1 MTSFL
6 TTTFYHFIP
15 LDNIKIFK
23 TIIQDYCDNKSL
35 KGTILLAQEGIN
47 GTISGK
53 EGDIL
58 GFHKFIKKDQKFS
71 DVFKDLEY
79 KSSWSN
85 ENPFY
90 RMKVRLK
97 KEIVALGMPEVSPSI
112 KVGKYVT
119 PEDWNSLINDPEVIL
134 IDTRNNYEVDI
145 GTFNNALNPKT
156 TSFRE
161 FPEYVRKNLKSKEDK
176 NKKIAMFCTGGIR
189 CEKASSY
196 MIEQGFKEVY
206 HLQGGILKYLEEIP
220 KEKSLWQG
228 ECFVFDQRVAVTNEL
243 KKGQYDQCYAC
254 RHPLSLE
261 EMKSDYYNEGI
272 SCSYCIKKTS
282 EVKKNNLQER
292 QKQIYLAKA
301 RGEEHIGKQIKNN
314 ITEEEENE

>member
-1 MTSFL
+1 MHSFL
-6 TTTFYHFIP
+6 TTTFYHFIT
-15 LDNIKIFK
+15 LNNIKIFK

-53 EGDIL
+53 EDDIL
-58 GFHKFIKKDQKFS
+58 EFHKFIKKDQKFS
-71 DVFKDLEY
+71 DVFKNLEY

-97 KEIVALGMPEVSPSI
+97 KEIVALGLPEVSPAI
-112 KVGKYVT
+112 KVGKYVK

-145 GTFNNALNPKT
+145 GTFNNAINPKT

-161 FPEYVRKNLKSKEDK
+161 FPQYVKKNLKSKK

-196 MIEQGFKEVY
+196 MLENGFKEVY
-206 HLQGGILKYLEEIP
+206 HLQGGILKYLEEVP

-243 KKGQYDQCYAC
+243 KEGQYSQCYAC
-254 RHPLSLE
+254 RHPLSPE
-261 EMKSDYYNEGI
+261 EMKSSHYNEGI

-314 ITEEEENE
+314 ITEEKK

>member
-1 MTSFL
+1 MHSFL
-6 TTTFYHFIP
+6 TTTFYHFIT
-15 LDNIKIFK
+15 LNNIKIFK

-53 EGDIL
+53 ENDIL
-58 GFHKFIKKDQKFS
+58 EFHKFIKKDQKFS
-71 DVFKDLEY
+71 DVFKNLEY

-97 KEIVALGMPEVSPSI
+97 KEIVALGLPEVSPAI
-112 KVGKYVT
+112 KVGKYVK

-145 GTFNNALNPKT
+145 GTFNNAINPKT

-161 FPEYVRKNLKSKEDK
+161 FPQYVKKNLKSKK

-196 MIEQGFKEVY
+196 MLENGFKEVY
-206 HLQGGILKYLEEIP
+206 HLQGGILKYLEEVP

-228 ECFVFDQRVAVTNEL
+228 ECFVFDQRIAVTNEL
-243 KKGQYDQCYAC
+243 KEGRYGQCYAC
-254 RHPLSLE
+254 RHPLTPE
-261 EMKSDYYNEGI
+261 EMKSDNYLEGI
-272 SCSYCIKKTS
+272 SCSYCITKTS
-282 EVKKNNLQER
+282 EIKKNNLQER

-301 RGEEHIGKQIKNN
+301 RGEEHIGKQVKNN
-314 ITEEEENE
+314 ITEEKK

>member
-1 MTSFL
+1 MHSFL
-6 TTTFYHFIP
+6 TTTFYHFIT
-15 LDNIKIFK
+15 LNNIKIFK

-53 EGDIL
+53 EDDIL
-58 GFHKFIKKDQKFS
+58 EFHKFIKKDQKFS
-71 DVFKDLEY
+71 DVFKNLEY

-97 KEIVALGMPEVSPSI
+97 KEIVALGLPEVSPAI
-112 KVGKYVT
+112 KVGKYVK

-145 GTFNNALNPKT
+145 GTFNNAINPKT

-161 FPEYVRKNLKSKEDK
+161 FPQYVKNNLKSKE

-196 MIEQGFKEVY
+196 MIEKGFKEVY
-206 HLQGGILKYLEEIP
+206 HLQGGILKYLEEVP

-243 KKGQYDQCYAC
+243 KEGQYSQCYAC
-254 RHPLSLE
+254 RHPLSPE
-261 EMKSDYYNEGI
+261 EMKSSHYNEGI

-314 ITEEEENE
+314 ITEEKK

>member
-1 MTSFL
+1 MHSFL
-6 TTTFYHFIP
+6 TTTFYHFIT
-15 LDNIKIFK
+15 LNNIKIFK

-53 EGDIL
+53 EDDIL
-58 GFHKFIKKDQKFS
+58 EFHKFIKKDQKFS
-71 DVFKDLEY
+71 DVFKNLEY

-97 KEIVALGMPEVSPSI
+97 KEIVALGLPEVSPAI
-112 KVGKYVT
+112 KVGKYVK

-145 GTFNNALNPKT
+145 GTFNNAINPKT

-161 FPEYVRKNLKSKEDK
+161 FPQYVKKNLKSKE

-196 MIEQGFKEVY
+196 MIEKGFKEVY
-206 HLQGGILKYLEEIP
+206 HLQGGILKYLEEVP

-243 KKGQYDQCYAC
+243 KEGQYSQCYAC
-254 RHPLSLE
+254 RHPLSPE
-261 EMKSDYYNEGI
+261 EMKSSHYNEGI

-314 ITEEEENE
+314 ITEEKK

>member
-6 TTTFYHFIP
+6 TTAFYHFIT
-15 LDNIKIFK
+15 LDNIKSLK

-53 EGDIL
+53 EDDIL

-71 DVFKDLEY
+71 NAFKNLEY

-97 KEIVALGMPEVSPSI
+97 KEIVALGIPEVSPTI
-112 KVGKYVT
+112 KVGKYVK

-145 GTFNNALNPKT
+145 GTFNNAINPKT

-161 FPEYVRKNLKSKEDK
+161 FPQYVKNNLKSKE

-196 MIEQGFKEVY
+196 MIEKGFKEVY
-206 HLQGGILKYLEEIP
+206 HLQGGILKYLEEVP

-243 KKGQYDQCYAC
+243 KEGQYSQCYAC
-254 RHPLSLE
+254 RHPLSPE
-261 EMKSDYYNEGI
+261 EMKSSHYNEGI

-314 ITEEEENE
+314 ITEEKK

>member
-6 TTTFYHFIP
+6 TTAFYHFIT
-15 LDNIKIFK
+15 LDNIKSLK

-53 EGDIL
+53 EDDIL

-71 DVFKDLEY
+71 NAFKNLEY

-97 KEIVALGMPEVSPSI
+97 KEIVALGIPEVSPTI
-112 KVGKYVT
+112 KVGKYVK
-119 PEDWNSLINDPEVIL
+119 PEDWNSLINDPDVIL

-145 GTFNNALNPKT
+145 GTFNNAINPKT

-161 FPEYVRKNLKSKEDK
+161 FPQYVKNNLKSKE

-196 MIEQGFKEVY
+196 MIEKGFKEVY
-206 HLQGGILKYLEEIP
+206 HLQGGILKYLEEVP

-243 KKGQYDQCYAC
+243 KEGQYSQCYAC
-254 RHPLSLE
+254 RHPLSPE
-261 EMKSDYYNEGI
+261 EMKSSHYNEGI

-282 EVKKNNLQER
+282 EVKKNNLKER

-301 RGEEHIGKQIKNN
+301 RGEEHIGKQVKNN
-314 ITEEEENE
+314 ITEEKK

>member
-1 MTSFL
+1 MHSFL
-6 TTTFYHFIP
+6 TTTFYHFIT
-15 LDNIKIFK
+15 LNNIKIFK

-53 EGDIL
+53 ENDIL
-58 GFHKFIKKDQKFS
+58 EFHKFIKKDQKFS
-71 DVFKDLEY
+71 DVFKNLEY

-97 KEIVALGMPEVSPSI
+97 KEIVALGLPEVSPAI
-112 KVGKYVT
+112 KVGKYVK

-145 GTFNNALNPKT
+145 GTFNNAINPKT

-161 FPEYVRKNLKSKEDK
+161 FPQYVKKNLKSKK

-196 MIEQGFKEVY
+196 MLENGFKEVY
-206 HLQGGILKYLEEIP
+206 HLQGGILKYLEEVP

-228 ECFVFDQRVAVTNEL
+228 ECFVFDQRIAVTNEL
-243 KKGQYDQCYAC
+243 KEGRYGQCYAC
-254 RHPLSLE
+254 RHPLTPE
-261 EMKSDYYNEGI
+261 EMKSDKYLEGI
-272 SCSYCIKKTS
+272 SCSYCITKTS
-282 EVKKNNLQER
+282 EIKKNNLQER

-301 RGEEHIGKQIKNN
+301 RGEEHIGKQVKNN
-314 ITEEEENE
+314 ITEEKK